1 MAKKK
6 RTRAKAARSKKKTT
20 GAKPAAAKKRR
31 ARKKTRR
38 RSKLRSVS
46 TAEIQREMERR
57 ERLLGRLQT
66 KRDALAAQLEDVEA
80 EIATL
85 SGAKRGPGRPRKKA
99 GRGPGRPRK
108 RATRQASTRRKTT
121 RKRPRNKSSLVESL
135 KKTLRRKTMSVT
147 EAVKAVRKAG
157 YKTSSENFRAI
168 VNQTL
173 LGKKGDFKRV
183 ARGQYTAK

>member
-6 RTRAKAARSKKKTT
+6 RTRAKAARSKKKKT
-20 GAKPAAAKKRR
+20 GAKPAAVKKRR
-31 ARKKTRR
+31 PRKKTRR

-57 ERLLGRLQT
+57 ERSLGRLQT
-66 KRDALAAQLEDVEA
+66 KRDAIAAQLEDVEA

-99 GRGPGRPRK
+99 G
-108 RATRQASTRRKTT
+108 KTT

-173 LGKKGDFKRV
+173 LGKKGEFKRV